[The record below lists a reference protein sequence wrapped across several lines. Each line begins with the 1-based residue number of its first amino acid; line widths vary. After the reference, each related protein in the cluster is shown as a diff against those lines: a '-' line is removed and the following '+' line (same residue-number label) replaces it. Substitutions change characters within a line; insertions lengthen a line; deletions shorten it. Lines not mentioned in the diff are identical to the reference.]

1 MKVNKMNRK
10 GYTVTLEIEEEYS
23 NITSHWDEAFKEV
36 SQEVKLP
43 GFRPGKVPREIFE
56 KKFGKEYI
64 LEVAANKA
72 MNGAY
77 QAAIKEKEL
86 EPVDFPRNV
95 EVKSLKENEPLVFT
109 LEIDVIPEVKLGK
122 YKGLKVEKKEAMVGD
137 AEVQKQLEEM
147 QENYAEYVLAEGR
160 GIQDGDIVGY
170 DIKAFVG
177 DEPINKLTRTNSGTK
192 VGSKA
197 LTEAFDKAL
206 IGMKPQEIKEF
217 EVNFPAEHAD
227 KDLAGKNVK
236 FNVLINEVRE
246 KKLPEVNDELVKK
259 VSPFQTLAELKAD
272 MKEKMQKQAAEQ
284 AENEFKDTLIRE
296 MIKECEVE
304 LPKAVVER
312 EIDRMINN
320 LEYSLAQ
327 SRMNL
332 DKYMQILGKD
342 IKGLREEFKPRAE
355 ERAKSDLILEA
366 IAKKEKIE
374 ATAEDI
380 DKELTEIAKGVKDQP
395 IEESKS
401 KVSEQTKEYVKS
413 YLKDRKTLDFLIEH
427 AKIVKK

>member
-1 MKVNKMNRK
+1 MKVNKLNRK
-10 GYTVTLEIEEEYS
+10 GYTVTLEIEEEY
-23 NITSHWDEAFKEV
+23 NKITEHWEEAFKEV
-36 SQEVKLP
+36 SKDVKLP
-43 GFRPGKVPREIFE
+43 GFRPGKVPRAIFE
-56 KKFGKEYI
+56 KQFGKDYI

-109 LEIDVIPEVKLGK
+109 LEIDVVPEVKLGK
-122 YKGLKVEKKEAMVGD
+122 YKGLKVEKKEAVVGD

-170 DIKAFVG
+170 DVKAFVG

-206 IGMKPQEIKEF
+206 LGMKPQEIKEF
-217 EVNFPAEHAD
+217 EVTFPADHAD

-236 FNVLINEVRE
+236 FNILINEVRE

-284 AENEFKDTLIRE
+284 AENEFKDALIRE

-342 IKGLREEFKPRAE
+342 MKGLREEFKPRAE
-355 ERAKSDLILEA
+355 ERAKSDLILDA

-395 IEESKS
+395 VEESKA

-427 AKIVKK
+427 AKIAKK